1 MINFIIYDSITEKIQ
16 LRGREKNGN
25 IITLF
30 LVVHHGAPLFE
41 DLFEK
46 RCDLTNVMKLAK
58 KPTEYIRFIVS
69 IQSSSTDKCRISIER
84 EPIVANGEPPQLI
97 YPEDIEDIIKYLHR
111 LRIIKKINYKIDLQD
126 KKNLKNFQYEDK
138 EEFGSIEFSFTKR
151 DITDSCI
158 LTLHKK
164 IELSGY
170 YDPTVLL
177 GLTRIATKCIEHGRK
192 VLEKEK
198 VSNGD

>member
-30 LVVHHGAPLFE
+30 LVVHHGAPLFD
-41 DLFEK
+41 DLFKE
-46 RCDLTNVMKLAK
+46 RCDLTNIMKLAN

-69 IQSSSTDKCRISIER
+69 IQSSGTDKCRISIER
-84 EPIVANGEPPQLI
+84 PVANGKPPQLI
-97 YPEDIEDIIKYLHR
+97 YPEDIEDIIKYLR
-111 LRIIKKINYKIDLQD
+111 TLRIIKKINYKIDLQD
-126 KKNLKNFQYEDK
+126 KKNLKDFRYEDK

-170 YDPTVLL
+170 YDPPVLL